1 MTRKIPLL
9 ALGFGMALASA
20 QAFAHGNHSHGPAL
34 TEVERQASEGIFA
47 DKDVQDR
54 ALSDWEGVWQSVN
67 RICSTATSIRCWSRR
82 RKSPA
87 ARAWRSIAP
96 IIRRATPP
104 MWSRLALKMT

>member
-47 DKDVQDR
+47 DKMCR
-54 ALSDWEGVWQSVN
+54 
-67 RICSTATSIRCWSRR
+67 TAR
-82 RKSPA
+82 
-87 ARAWRSIAP
+87 
-96 IIRRATPP
+96 
-104 MWSRLALKMT
+104 

>member
-67 RICSTATSIRCWSRR
+67 PYLLNGDLDPVLEQKAKKPGDKSVEEYRAYYKKGLRHRCGADWH
-82 RKSPA
+82 
-87 ARAWRSIAP
+87 
-96 IIRRATPP
+96 
-104 MWSRLALKMT
+104 

>member
-67 RICSTATSIRCWSRR
+67 PYLAQRRSRSGAGAEGEKAR
-82 RKSPA
+82 RQE
-87 ARAWRSIAP
+87 RGGV
-96 IIRRATPP
+96 
-104 MWSRLALKMT
+104 SRLL